1 MIHIQR
7 PACPKKLTKEV
18 KNNLTHEFINSKKS
32 VWGQT
37 YIKKALLEM
46 SYSKCAYCECKL
58 DKESMYM
65 EVEHFLPKNI
75 YPRHVVE
82 WKNLL
87 PSCKRCNVK
96 KGVHDPNEE
105 SIVNPAEDIP
115 IEHLTMSNFRIK
127 GKNEKGKNT
136 VSVLHLNESD
146 RIYLMRVNVGNKAID
161 TIENLLRR
169 AENIESKKDTSVE
182 NRNAVKNGALQLL
195 KEAQKDAEY
204 AATVSTMLFTTDDFF
219 ELKETMV
226 RLNLWQDDHQELF
239 IAAEKNTLVKSV
251 HPSTVG

>member
-1 MIHIQR
+1 MIRMQR
-7 PACPKKLTKEV
+7 LDCPEKLTEEM
-18 KNNLTHEFINSKKS
+18 KNKLTQEFINSKKS
-32 VWGQT
+32 VWGKP
-37 YIKKALLEM
+37 YIKEALLKM

-65 EVEHFLPKNI
+65 EVEHFLPKDI
-75 YPRHVVE
+75 YPHHVVAWE
-82 WKNLL
+82 NLL

-105 SIVNPAEDIP
+105 SIINPVKEDP
-115 IEHLTMSNFRIK
+115 KEHLTMSNFRIK

-146 RIYLMRVNVGNKAID
+146 RIYLMRVKVGNKAID

-195 KEAQKDAEY
+195 KEAQKNAEY
-204 AATVSTMLFTTDDFF
+204 AATVATMLFTIDEFF
-219 ELKETMV
+219 DLRDTMI

-239 IAAEKNTLVKSV
+239 VNAENNTLMKSIQ
-251 HPSTVG
+251 PSVAG